1 MRYGGEKLRTLKIS
15 AIAIASVVFV
25 EMFLGLLVGS
35 LAILSDGAH
44 ALLDVMATFIL
55 LLAARASMKP
65 PDEDHTYGHGKI
77 EPLGGFIGGVIL
89 LGTAFLLAFESI
101 LRIVNNELYLI
112 QEWRFAGF
120 IAIAYT
126 ICVDVLRVTM
136 LHKAEKEG
144 ITVKADLYHAM
155 ADLSSTLLALFG
167 FGFAVLGFPTSD
179 ALASLVLSAT
189 LGYLSVKLAWTSGM
203 ELSDAVSRDIVEKV
217 RREIASIKEVSNVR
231 SIRVRRVG
239 NRVFVEATVQAPD
252 YFSFEESHALASK
265 IEEKL
270 KQCFESPEVVVHVE
284 PLEHGIAMEK
294 RIEKLARE
302 VEGVKDV
309 HEVSIAHSNGKL
321 YVILHARV
329 NPALSVQEAHDI
341 AETIERKLRNTV
353 DVIEHIT
360 VHVEPLEDKARGPV
374 VEDMEIWR
382 TVNEVVKSF
391 QNVLSLKGLTT
402 YVIEGKRHI
411 NLDCYFKGRIPIEKA
426 HKIAS
431 EIENAIRNKLTETI
445 VTVHIEPAREKLE

>member
-1 MRYGGEKLRTLKIS
+1 MHYEGRKLRTLKIS
-15 AIAIASVVFV
+15 VIAIASVVFV

-44 ALLDVMATFIL
+44 ALLDVTATLIL

-65 PDEDHTYGHGKI
+65 PDEEHTYGHGKI
-77 EPLGGFIGGVIL
+77 EPLGGFISGLIL
-89 LGTAFLLAFESI
+89 LGTAIFLAFESV
-101 LRIVNNELYLI
+101 LRIVRNELYLV
-112 QEWRFAGF
+112 QEWKFAGF

-126 ICVDVLRVTM
+126 ICIDLLRIVI

-144 ITVKADLYHAM
+144 ITIKADLYHAM
-155 ADLSSTLLALFG
+155 ADLGSTLLALFG
-167 FGFAVLGFPTSD
+167 FGFTVLGLSVSD
-179 ALASLVLSAT
+179 ALASFILSAT

-203 ELSDAVSRDIVEKV
+203 ELSDAVSRDTVEKI
-217 RREIASIKEVSNVR
+217 RREIASIKDVSNVR
-231 SIRVRRVG
+231 KIRVRRVG
-239 NRVFVEATVQAPD
+239 NRVFIEAIVQAPD

-270 KQCFESPEVVVHVE
+270 KQCFEFPEVVVHVE
-284 PLEHGIAMEK
+284 PSGHGIAMEK
-294 RIEKLARE
+294 RVEKLARE
-302 VEGVKDV
+302 VEGVRDV

-321 YVILHARV
+321 YITLHVYV

-341 AETIERKLRNTV
+341 AEAVERKLRNEV
-353 DVIEHIT
+353 DAIEHIT
-360 VHVEPLEDKARGPV
+360 VHVEPLEDKPRGPAV
-374 VEDMEIWR
+374 KDVEIR
-382 TVNEVVKSF
+382 QTVNEVISGF

-411 NLDCYFKGRIPIEKA
+411 NLDCCFKGQIPIKEA

-431 EIENAIRNKLTETI
+431 EIENTIRKKLTETI
-445 VTVHIEPAREKLE
+445 VTVHIEPAERN